1 MKANETT
8 LRRQV
13 RQWRAQARDH
23 DANAEEC
30 RRLIEI
36 LRRRG
41 AEDRL
46 EMEALLG
53 IARYHRVQSLKK
65 SALALGAQDQLG
77 A

>member
-1 MKANETT
+1 M
-8 LRRQV
+8 
-13 RQWRAQARDH
+13 RQWQAQARDH

-65 SALALGAQDQLG
+65 EAIARGMRVQLG
-77 A
+77 T